1 MSEKGNVQKKIC
13 EICEGSGQ
21 VCSFKGV
28 SRFVLSWEDCPLCG
42 GLGFTASTLEQ
53 DEEKMKVQHEQGK
66 K

>member
-1 MSEKGNVQKKIC
+1 MNEKENVQKKSC

-42 GLGFTASTLEQ
+42 GMGFTVSTLEP
-53 DEEKMKVQHEQGK
+53 EMEKMKVKHERETK
-66 K
+66 